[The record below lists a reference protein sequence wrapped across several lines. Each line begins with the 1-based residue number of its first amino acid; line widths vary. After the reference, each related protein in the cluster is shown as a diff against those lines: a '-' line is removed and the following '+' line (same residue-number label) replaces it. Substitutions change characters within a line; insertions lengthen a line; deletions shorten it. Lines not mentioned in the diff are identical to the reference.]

1 MQPLSF
7 RSLGSAPV
15 TDLNAVPYGVSQAG
29 HVALAVGLTTPGDS
43 CRRTSRTALH
53 HEHGTD
59 GLRREE
65 GPIER
70 PLSSARVD
78 DEGLIVGNVIDGS
91 TFRAVSYEPGDPAV
105 IKL

>member
-1 MQPLSF
+1 MGF
-7 RSLGSAPV
+7 DARK
-15 TDLNAVPYGVSQAG
+15 
-29 HVALAVGLTTPGDS
+29 
-43 CRRTSRTALH
+43 
-53 HEHGTD
+53 
-59 GLRREE
+59 

-70 PLSSARVD
+70 PMSSARVN